1 MSDYRL
7 SIEIS
12 REQQLKMQKLFP
24 HGTKKL
30 VFNLIIDDFI
40 KLMERHGAGKVIGA
54 FINRQVEL
62 TDLIYIKGL
71 EVTNGDN
78 T

>member
-71 EVTNGDN
+71 SNGDN
-78 T
+78 P

>member
-7 SIEIS
+7 SIEIT

-40 KLMERHGAGKVIGA
+40 QLMEKHGAGKVLGA
-54 FINRQVEL
+54 FINRQIALDEL
-62 TDLIYIKGL
+62 LNIKGL
-71 EVTNGDN
+71 KNVD
-78 T
+78 